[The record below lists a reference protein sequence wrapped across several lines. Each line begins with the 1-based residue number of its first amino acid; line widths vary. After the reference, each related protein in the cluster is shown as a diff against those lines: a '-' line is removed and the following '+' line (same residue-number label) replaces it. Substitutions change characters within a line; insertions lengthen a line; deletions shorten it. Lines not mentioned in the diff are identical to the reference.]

1 VKQVYRT
8 PLDPRARYVFC
19 ANHTSFL
26 DIPLI
31 GLSQN
36 LFVFLGKSSLSKVPL
51 FGYVFKK
58 IHITVDRSSLKSKY
72 ESLQRASSAID
83 QGISLAMFPEGGTE
97 KKPPRLEPFK
107 DGAFRVAIEKQIPIV
122 PVTIPYN
129 WIILPSDHGLMVNR
143 RTSVI
148 IYHKPLPTDGFSLQ
162 DLESLKGQVTR
173 IIQSELLNHHPYGN

>member
-1 VKQVYRT
+1 
-8 PLDPRARYVFC
+8 
-19 ANHTSFL
+19 
-26 DIPLI
+26 
-31 GLSQN
+31 
-36 LFVFLGKSSLSKVPL
+36 
-51 FGYVFKK
+51 VFKK

-129 WIILPSDHGLMVNR
+129 WIILPSDQGLMVNR

-148 IYHKPLPTDGFSLQ
+148 IYHKPLPTEGLSLQ